1 MLRPDFPRWSLAVT
15 SSLVAALCAW
25 AAMVLPWRSW
35 TMFAVITSIVGAVHL
50 VTALLAWFGL
60 AARAAAWRVQAI
72 VSLTYLGYLTWNTLV
87 AATSIAALYGGLG
100 RGVAVALG
108 LAWCVAAFVTLPMSL
123 WGIAATGG
131 LPGRKR
137 VAAGTTAAV
146 LLVGGRVAIADA
158 SMTPVPTHA
167 SLSDRAAVA
176 AAFAAAIPS
185 AAERGPAAKSRV
197 SLATTK
203 PAKCKAPPG
212 AVPFTAFVTWL
223 RVSDD
228 EATVVHDCV
237 QADELGKV
245 VARVAKRLGDAAA
258 PGPIALDVVK
268 ATDALGPIAPV
279 VDGMQLR
286 PGIDGVCLEER
297 CFAPWQML
305 ALDAFTASKPIPV
318 VPEFRFGFD
327 PAAIRK
333 RLGGEP
339 SPDVDGLVRIETWSF
354 VAADDGALVPLHRL
368 REDGPALTTETV
380 HAAKLA
386 AERYILSAQG
396 PDGRFEYRLDPFIG
410 KVSYAGF
417 SLARQ
422 AGTTLVVC
430 ELAEDRARARQVAT
444 AALGMLVSTQRRHTL
459 DDGQEIAALYYPIE
473 KPVKKI
479 ALGDTALSTIALL
492 SCRDLVGPRY
502 DADIDRMTRYLLHMQ
517 RPDGGFYPSF
527 DLEAGAPVPGP
538 DPLYAVGQ
546 AVFALSLLEALT
558 SRGDSDVTLA
568 PHDQVRSAVE
578 LAMTYTARD
587 YWSGF
592 AEPFFYMEENWHCLA
607 ARASLGHH
615 RHDGYEEFCLDYVQY
630 KARLIFDE
638 DDGVAP
644 DMVGGYGF
652 SNVVVPHNTGSAGFG
667 EAMSAA
673 LAIANA
679 RGLEWPHHEA
689 ALRRALT
696 FLLHHQWNERNS
708 FATSGPHPVAGGF
721 SENMGS
727 PHIRIDYVQHAMA
740 ALGHGG
746 RVLGVLP

>member
-1 MLRPDFPRWSLAVT
+1 MLPADFPRWSLAVT
-15 SSLVAALCAW
+15 SSFVAVLCGW
-25 AAMVLPWRSW
+25 AATVLPWRSW
-35 TMFAVITSIVGAVHL
+35 TTFSIVTSVVGAVHG
-50 VTALLAWFGL
+50 VTALLAWLGRP
-60 AARAAAWRVQAI
+60 ARAPAWRVQAI

-100 RGVAVALG
+100 KGVAVALG
-108 LAWCVAAFVTLPMSL
+108 LAWCVVAFVTLPMSL

-137 VAAGTTAAV
+137 VASGTAVAV
-146 LLVGGRVAIADA
+146 LLVAGRVAIADGA
-158 SMTPVPTHA
+158 MSPVPTHP
-167 SLSDRAAVA
+167 SLGDRAAVA
-176 AAFAAAIPS
+176 AAFADAIPG
-185 AAERGPAAKSRV
+185 AGARGPAPAARV
-197 SLATTK
+197 SLATTR
-203 PAKCKAPPG
+203 PAKCKAAP
-212 AVPFTAFVTWL
+212 ATVPFTALVTWV
-223 RVSDD
+223 RVHDD
-228 EATVVHDCV
+228 ETTVVHDCV
-237 QADELGKV
+237 QGDEIGKV
-245 VARVAKRLGDAAA
+245 VARLAKRLDGVAA
-258 PGPIALDVVK
+258 PGPIALDVIRS
-268 ATDALGPIAPV
+268 TDALGTIAPV

-286 PGIDGVCLEER
+286 PGIDGVCLEDR
-297 CFAPWQML
+297 CLAPWQML

-327 PAAIRK
+327 PAPLRK
-333 RLGGEP
+333 RLGGDPLPE
-339 SPDVDGLVRIETWSF
+339 VDGLVRIETWSF
-354 VAADDGALVPLHRL
+354 VADDDGTLVPLHRL
-368 REDGPALTTETV
+368 REDGPAMTTETV
-380 HAAKLA
+380 HAAKVA

-396 PDGRFEYRLDPFIG
+396 PDGRFEYRLDPFTG
-410 KVSYAGF
+410 KVSYSGF

-430 ELAEDRARARQVAT
+430 ELAEDRERAREVAT

-459 DDGQEIAALYYPIE
+459 PDGQEIAALYHPAE

-492 SCRDLVGPRY
+492 SCRDLVGPVY
-502 DADIDRMTRYLLHMQ
+502 DADIDRMTRFLLHMQ
-517 RPDGGFYPSF
+517 RPDGGFFPSF

-546 AVFALSLLEALT
+546 AVFALSLLEELT
-558 SRGDSDVTLA
+558 SRGDSDVALA
-568 PHDQVRSAVE
+568 QHDAVRGAVD

-607 ARASLGHH
+607 ARASLRHH
-615 RHDGYEEFCLDYVQY
+615 RHDAYEQFCLDYVQY

-673 LAIANA
+673 LAVAKA
-679 RGLEWPHHEA
+679 RGLAWPHHEA

-746 RVLGVLP
+746 RVLGLLP